1 MMILAID
8 TCCGRCSVAIFKD
21 DTCIQYL
28 IEETPNRQAEL
39 AIPMIE
45 EALKNSQ
52 LQYRDLGYFTC
63 TVGPGS
69 FTGIRIGIA
78 AIQGINQTLRKN
90 VLGISTMECMS
101 YFSCEKEVMTCLDA
115 GRSQYYCQTFNN
127 NIPTSKILLLDKDV
141 ALKLAG
147 NVKIIGAL
155 GNKELPDAKLLA
167 TAALRRIKD
176 NALDKTALKPLY
188 IRESDAVEKKKL
200 ESKA

>member
-1 MMILAID
+1 
-8 TCCGRCSVAIFKD
+8 
-21 DTCIQYL
+21 
-28 IEETPNRQAEL
+28 
-39 AIPMIE
+39 
-45 EALKNSQ
+45 
-52 LQYRDLGYFTC
+52 
-63 TVGPGS
+63 
-69 FTGIRIGIA
+69 
-78 AIQGINQTLRKN
+78 
-90 VLGISTMECMS
+90 
-101 YFSCEKEVMTCLDA
+101 MTCLDA

-155 GNKELPDAKLLA
+155 ENKELPDAKLLA